1 MITHLQLNC
10 AGKVLMNRNV
20 NNNTDSK
27 KSVLSTIYGKAGVLA
42 AILSAG
48 LLLVT
53 GCGNAIPDMSA
64 DVEQK
69 VGEYAGVV
77 MLRYDANHRSR
88 LVELPPEEP
97 VVEEPVEE
105 EPEPEVQEEEP
116 PVEEESSVTVID
128 NTTEA
133 EPENLSPEEFL
144 NLPEGMSLIYQGY
157 SLENSYPSDDSTDSF
172 FTLDA
177 SSGKKLI
184 VLYYDLYNQSGADQ
198 SINFLGDGYAF
209 KVKVN
214 GNVTRTALVTMLMDD
229 MSTYMGTIAD
239 GNGEQLV
246 LIFEEDEN
254 VEISSLELI
263 IKGNE
268 GKCSVPLE

>member
-10 AGKVLMNRNV
+10 AGKVLMNRNE
-20 NNNTDSK
+20 NNNADNK
-27 KSVLSTIYGKAGVLA
+27 KSVLSTIYGKAGAMA

-48 LLLVT
+48 LLFMT

-64 DVEQK
+64 DMEQK

-97 VVEEPVEE
+97 VAEEPVEE
-105 EPEPEVQEEEP
+105 EPEPEVQEEEL

-144 NLPEGMSLIYQGY
+144 NLPEGMSLIYEGY
-157 SLENSYPSDDSTDSF
+157 SLESSYPADDSTDSF

-177 SSGKKLI
+177 SEGKKLI
-184 VLYYDLYNQSGADQ
+184 VLYYNLYNQSGADQ
-198 SINFLGDGYAF
+198 DINFLGDGYAF

-246 LIFEEDEN
+246 LIFEENEN